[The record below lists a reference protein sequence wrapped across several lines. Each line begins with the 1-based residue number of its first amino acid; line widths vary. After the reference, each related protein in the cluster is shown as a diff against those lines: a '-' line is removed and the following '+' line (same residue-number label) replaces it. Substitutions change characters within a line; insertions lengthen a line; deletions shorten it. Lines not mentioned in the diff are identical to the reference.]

1 MKLLHGTNEI
11 IHRPDISKCKSKN
24 DFGKGFYLTP
34 SWNRAW
40 EMGRKAFENFHR
52 QSISI
57 RQQLHSILLLHTK
70 SNGYFKENII
80 MSEQTV
86 KIDSLLSEL
95 GVYLVSKYGMN
106 PRDAVGMVMQ
116 SSLAEEISKP
126 DSILLD
132 ASVEQLAAALL

>member
-1 MKLLHGTNEI
+1 
-11 IHRPDISKCKSKN
+11 
-24 DFGKGFYLTP
+24 
-34 SWNRAW
+34 
-40 EMGRKAFENFHR
+40 
-52 QSISI
+52 
-57 RQQLHSILLLHTK
+57 
-70 SNGYFKENII
+70 